1 MQCPLPLSLAPTT
14 CWNRVEFQCNVAI
27 EADSQVALM
36 SMPVK
41 VPLKFW
47 PSQLL
52 RGSAY
57 QKSEFHCFICPK
69 NAHSISGFLK
79 PGSSTVLPFWKSEET
94 SESMYIVPTG
104 PDCSPISGQ
113 LKSSGIRVPHGFPLV
128 GYRAANKH
136 GSQCRKFVSPMG
148 IENPGLSSYQMKQT
162 RLAAITGKSGYPFY
176 IAL

>member
-1 MQCPLPLSLAPTT
+1 
-14 CWNRVEFQCNVAI
+14 
-27 EADSQVALM
+27 M

-41 VPLKFW
+41 VPLRFW
-47 PSQLL
+47 PFQLL

-57 QKSEFHCFICPK
+57 QKSESHCFICPK

-79 PGSSTVLPFWKSEET
+79 PGIFNRSAVLEEWGN
-94 SESMYIVPTG
+94 IGIHVVPTG

-113 LKSSGIRVPHGFPLV
+113 LKSSGIRVPHGFPLAN
-128 GYRAANKH
+128 YRAANKH

-176 IAL
+176 IALWTWKRNVKRVPKN